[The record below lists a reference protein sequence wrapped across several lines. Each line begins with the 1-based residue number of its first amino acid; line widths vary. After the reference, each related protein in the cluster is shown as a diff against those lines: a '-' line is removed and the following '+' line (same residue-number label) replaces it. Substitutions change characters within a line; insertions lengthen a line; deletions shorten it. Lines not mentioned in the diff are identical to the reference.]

1 MATII
6 NQASLT
12 YTYGATTASVLSN
25 PAQTVLNATLSVE
38 KRVLETA
45 YRADDELTYIV
56 SLTNEGESTLSGI
69 EITDNLGAFTPAGAA
84 AHVVPLTYAGPAELF
99 LDGVFSET
107 LTPQLTDAGVVFTI
121 PGIPAGSNALLL
133 YKARVNEYAPLD
145 AGSEI
150 TNTVSV
156 DASEPLSASATIPVD
171 SYADVTIE
179 KEMSPNPIADGGLL
193 TVTFA
198 IENAGNTEATG
209 LVLTDAFPVPLEDV
223 AVTVNGTPV
232 TDFTFDNNTLTLP
245 AAGSPKTTLAVP
257 AATFTRSEPG
267 GTVTVDPGKLTVIVT
282 GTV

>member
-6 NQASLT
+6 NQASLS
-12 YTYGATTASVLSN
+12 YTYGATTANVLSN
-25 PAQTVLNATLSVE
+25 PAVTVINAPLSLE
-38 KRVLETA
+38 KRVLEDA
-45 YRADDELTYIV
+45 YRLDDELTFIL
-56 SLTNEGESTLSGI
+56 SLTNEGETTLSDI

-84 AHVVPLTYAGPAELF
+84 ANVVPLTYAGPAELF
-99 LDGVFSET
+99 LDGVFSEA

-156 DASEPLSASATIPVD
+156 DTSEPLSASATVPVD

-193 TVTFA
+193 TVTFT
-198 IENAGNTEATG
+198 IDNRGNAEATD
-209 LVLTDAFPVPLEDV
+209 LMLTDAFPVSLENV
-223 AVTVNGTPV
+223 AVTVNGAPV
-232 TDFTFDNNTLTLP
+232 TDFTFENNTLTLP
-245 AAGSPKTTLAVP
+245 AAGSVKTTLAVP
-257 AATFTRSEPG
+257 AATFTRSTQTG
-267 GTVTVDPGKLTVIVT
+267 AVTVDPGVLTVVVT
-282 GTV
+282 GTI